1 MLALSLAFHWLPAD
15 RGAALGAHFGL
26 NLRHF
31 MLLTYS
37 IISQV
42 SKNTY

>member
-1 MLALSLAFHWLPAD
+1 VLALSLPIHWLPVD

-37 IISQV
+37 ILSQV